1 MSIGPV
7 EYMVVAFPGNQFKGE
22 IAPALRD
29 LVDEGTIR
37 ILDLAIVTKDS
48 DGNVVAMEVEQ
59 SDAQA
64 FAALES
70 MASDRGG
77 LITAGDLEAVGEALD
92 DNSSA
97 AMLVWEDVWAT
108 RLKDALQGAGGVLVE
123 IRRVPSE
130 AIDAAL
136 EWNAANPDELE
147 EEATAV

>member
-1 MSIGPV
+1 
-7 EYMVVAFPGNQFKGE
+7 
-22 IAPALRD
+22 
-29 LVDEGTIR
+29 
-37 ILDLAIVTKDS
+37 VTKDS

-59 SDAQA
+59 SDAKA

-77 LITAGDLEAVGEALD
+77 LITASDLEAVGEALD

-130 AIDAAL
+130 AIEAAM
-136 EWNAANPDELE
+136 EWNAEHADEFE
-147 EEATAV
+147 GEAAAV

>member
-7 EYMVVAFPGNQFKGE
+7 EYMVVAFPGNEFKGE

-29 LVDEGTIR
+29 LVDAGTIR

-97 AMLVWEDVWAT
+97 AMLVWEDLWAT

>member
-1 MSIGPV
+1 
-7 EYMVVAFPGNQFKGE
+7 
-22 IAPALRD
+22 
-29 LVDEGTIR
+29 
-37 ILDLAIVTKDS
+37 
-48 DGNVVAMEVEQ
+48 MEVEQ
-59 SDAQA
+59 SDAEA
-64 FAALES
+64 ISALES

-108 RLKDALQGAGGVLVE
+108 RLKDALQGAGGVVVE
-123 IRRVPSE
+123 IRRVPSD

-136 EWNAANPDELE
+136 EWNAANPDQLE

>member
-108 RLKDALQGAGGVLVE
+108 RLKDALQGAGGVVVE

>member
-59 SDAQA
+59 SDAKA

-77 LITAGDLEAVGEALD
+77 LITASDLEAVGEALD

-130 AIDAAL
+130 AIEAAM
-136 EWNAANPDELE
+136 EWNAEHADEFE
-147 EEATAV
+147 GEAAAV